1 MSHQDNNSFVKTA
14 AFITLGMRMDSSSSH
29 MEKFRLS
36 IAIIKGPLFCHFQ
49 GKGKERSSEL
59 EMGVRSQH
67 EMKIKQRCQK
77 ENDKDREKGRKSQR
91 K

>member
-1 MSHQDNNSFVKTA
+1 
-14 AFITLGMRMDSSSSH
+14 
-29 MEKFRLS
+29 
-36 IAIIKGPLFCHFQ
+36 
-49 GKGKERSSEL
+49 
-59 EMGVRSQH
+59 MGVRSQH